1 MRGSH
6 TYNNRLALLLQ
17 LSLCVLVAV
26 ALPVPHNGQVVG
38 CDIVNAE
45 RLSVNITVELQSAVS
60 LQQSLVSS
68 GAGSVA
74 AVVAEL
80 CRVNNV
86 QVQQLRERDKER
98 QHIQHDCVAICH
110 VILTHASHTH
120 THTLVQMREC
130 ALVHQQAQAQL
141 QSGAAE
147 LLATQPTMRIGV
159 VVSLELLLSHIESV
173 TAEFEDPSIDLRYRQ
188 PSPTKH
194 NSQLWLTS
202 TLQPDPDSSRSC

>member
-1 MRGSH
+1 MTGSH

-26 ALPVPHNGQVVG
+26 ALPVPHYGQVVG

-86 QVQQLRERDKER
+86 QVQQLRERAKEG

-120 THTLVQMREC
+120 TC
-130 ALVHQQAQAQL
+130 ADA
-141 QSGAAE
+141 
-147 LLATQPTMRIGV
+147 
-159 VVSLELLLSHIESV
+159 
-173 TAEFEDPSIDLRYRQ
+173 
-188 PSPTKH
+188 
-194 NSQLWLTS
+194 
-202 TLQPDPDSSRSC
+202 